1 MKKKYNHSTQKCLLH
16 VFDKNAKKTK
26 NTHETAWVSSF
37 CSTHKEWSISSVLAP
52 YLLRPRTEF
61 ELVCPSFPDVALVG
75 PSSGAGDT
83 SRIFY
88 SPGKSEKKNCR

>member
-1 MKKKYNHSTQKCLLH
+1 MYLTKTL
-16 VFDKNAKKTK
+16 KTK

-61 ELVCPSFPDVALVG
+61 GLVCPSFPGVALVG

-88 SPGKSEKKNCR
+88 SPGKSAKQIFGEFVYFVVRL